1 MIDKV
6 FAVKEAIAKIE
17 DGSRVMIGG
26 FGLRGSPDKLI
37 DELVASQKK
46 RLTVIS
52 NDLGS
57 PNIGIGRLLTNG
69 QIKALIGS
77 HYNFNPEV
85 SEKYNAGLIDV
96 TIVPQGTL
104 AESIRAAGAGIPA
117 YYTRTCV
124 DTTLEKGKEVKYF
137 NGQKYV
143 MEEAIGADYAII
155 HAKKAD
161 RLGNLVF
168 SKTARTFNPLMAMA
182 ARFTIVEVEEIVEP
196 GELDPESIV
205 VPHVYVNAIVKVDKQ

>member
-1 MIDKV
+1 MIQ
-6 FAVKEAIAKIE
+6 

-26 FGLRGSPDKLI
+26 FGLRGSPDALI
-37 DELVASQKK
+37 DELVESGKTG
-46 RLTVIS
+46 LTVIS

-57 PNIGIGRLLTNG
+57 PNVGVGRLLTNG
-69 QIKALIGS
+69 QVKALIGS

-96 TIVPQGTL
+96 TVVPQGTL

-124 DTTLEKGKEVKYF
+124 DTTLEAGKEVKYF
-137 NGQKYV
+137 GGVKYV

-161 RLGNLVF
+161 KLGNLVF

-182 ARFTIVEVEEIVEP
+182 AKYTIAEVEEIVEP
-196 GELDPESIV
+196 GELDPETV
-205 VPHVYVNAIVKVDKQ
+205 VLPHVYVKAIVKVERK